1 MTIDISTLGI
11 AVDSSQVRKGASDL
25 DGLAASGGRAE
36 KSTLSLTS
44 ASSRLAGAFG
54 IVASAIASVGISKF
68 IAETSTLNQ
77 RYQELG
83 IVLGVVSR
91 NAGLSAL
98 EVDKVA
104 ESVRKSGISMIES
117 RQIVARLVQSQIDL
131 SKATELA
138 RLAQDAAVVGQINSS
153 EALDRMVHGI
163 TSAQVEVLRGIGIN
177 VNFEQ
182 SYKNMAQEIGVSTAA
197 LTEQQKMQARLNVVL
212 AESTKLNG
220 VYAASMDNAGK
231 QMRSTERLVED
242 LKVKIGGLFDATSR
256 FAVSAYTGA
265 LKEADSAMDS
275 MTETGG
281 IVRWGDTIAR
291 VAAFAA
297 DSVRSVGIVFDIT
310 GKAIGAM
317 AAQAVAIAKFD
328 FSSAFKIQGDFNK
341 DFDSAIGS
349 MSKMRDIVEKQIV
362 ARDLLVPAIKRG
374 SDVTRSNTA
383 EVLSNAAA
391 KERATKAVEG
401 LTLAELRQQ
410 ESTKRIIELDQ
421 DVKRVIESVAT
432 EQEKYNQE
440 LDRLNTLKPNL
451 PIGIYERALQRLNG
465 TTKESSVVTR
475 QTTDKIGQL
484 WIQADRNIQSA
495 LANGIFNFFDDGLK
509 GMVRSVVST
518 VGRIASEF
526 AALKLAQGIGLSSM
540 FAIPGSALASGGTG
554 GTGGA
559 SVSGFDI
566 ASLGMNA
573 ASFLKSGF
581 GATSLIGGAVSQLG
595 SFAGSSSMA
604 AFGGGLAGDAIGGLA
619 AGGFSSGAAS
629 AASMGA
635 SVAAFAGPAIAVA
648 AVDQIVRMLAGDK
661 MLGGTAGKV
670 LNFVPVIGPL
680 INGLFGR
687 GPLKQKG
694 TTLSGSV
701 GAEGFTSGSLQTDF
715 VAKGGLFRSDKNDF
729 ARVDAVTG
737 AVSTDNDKL
746 QGFADQLAKS
756 SRDIIGLINDT
767 TTQVSTSL
775 RTVGRDLGL
784 SVDSI
789 DSFSR
794 SIELVSEKGKMLTEE
809 QIANE
814 IAAITDELARGLI
827 PEVDSLSKRGESAIQ
842 TVNRLGIE
850 FNALVDGAV
859 VILDRTIAES
869 KKLVQSISFQD
880 RTAFVDAA
888 GGIDALSQ
896 KVAFFAQNFLTESE
910 RLAPAQERVTEEL
923 GKLGLSSN
931 ITRDQFRELVQS
943 YGQVNGITGETLQ
956 ALLNLAPAFISVTQA
971 AESAT
976 EAAKQQASVALNDA
990 FSALQKSVDVER
1002 QKITDH
1008 YNEAL
1013 KTVNER
1019 IQNVSESIGK
1029 LKTLSDALK
1038 STVDTLRPMSRE
1050 QAKSQIQKAIDAAR
1064 SGKALPDAKDLQQ
1077 ALGVLGDKSTSGF
1090 KSSFEFAREQAK
1102 TANLIG
1108 ELGGLTD
1115 KQLTVEERSLS
1126 ALESQRD
1133 RLDQGF
1139 RDEIERLDS
1148 LLEQG
1153 KLQIDSMNGLNTS
1166 VLSLV
1171 DALGQLNLR
1180 LLQGGGS
1187 AVVDPSTGGAPVG
1200 GTGEER
1206 GKLINQFINAPGRTP
1221 EEVYAA
1227 SVKYGVT
1234 AEELDSQSKYSLKE
1248 INDWID
1254 SKGLKLLT
1262 GIPGFASGGMHRGGL
1277 RIVGERGPELESTG
1291 PSRITSNNDLKNI
1304 VNNDGVVK
1312 AISELQAEISEV
1324 KTSNDKVRKILD
1336 AVTQGGSYLR
1346 VKNIV

>member
-11 AVDSSQVRKGASDL
+11 AVDSSQVRKGARDL
-25 DGLAASGGRAE
+25 DDLATSGGRAE

-54 IVASAIASVGISKF
+54 IVASAIASIGISKF

-117 RQIVARLVQSQIDL
+117 RQIVVRLVQSQIDL

-153 EALDRMVHGI
+153 EALDRMVRGI
-163 TSAQVEVLRGIGIN
+163 TSAEVEVLRGIGIN

-182 SYKNMAQEIGVSTAA
+182 SYKKMAQEIGVSTAA

-231 QMRSTERLVED
+231 QMRSTDRLVEY
-242 LKVKIGGLFDATSR
+242 LKIKIGGLFDATSR

-265 LKEADSAMDS
+265 LKEAGSAMDS
-275 MTETGG
+275 MTETGS

-291 VAAFAA
+291 VAAFAT

-362 ARDLLVPAIKRG
+362 ARDLLVPSIKRG

-410 ESTKRIIELDQ
+410 ESTKRIIDLDQ

-440 LDRLNTLKPNL
+440 LERLNTLKPNL
-451 PIGIYERALQRLNG
+451 PIGIYERALQKLNG
-465 TTKESSVVTR
+465 TTKESAVVTK
-475 QTTDKIGQL
+475 QTTDEIGQL
-484 WIQADRNIQSA
+484 WMQAGRNIQSA

-540 FAIPGSALASGGTG
+540 FAIPGAAMASGGTG
-554 GTGGA
+554 GTGIG
-559 SVSGFDI
+559 GFDI
-566 ASLGMNA
+566 ASLGANA
-573 ASFLKSGF
+573 AGLVKSGF
-581 GATSLIGGAVSQLG
+581 GLNSLIGGGMSAIGGSGLLG
-595 SFAGSSSMA
+595 SFGAGMS
-604 AFGGGLAGDAIGGLA
+604 GGGA
-619 AGGFSSGAAS
+619 AAS
-629 AASMGA
+629 FIAAESATAGAGMAASMGA
-635 SVAAFAGPAIAVA
+635 SVASFAGPAIAVA

-1050 QAKSQIQKAIDAAR
+1050 QAKSQIQQAIDAAR

-1115 KQLTVEERSLS
+1115 KQLTIEERSLS

-1139 RDEIERLDS
+1139 RDEIERLDT

-1153 KLQIDSMNGLNTS
+1153 KAQIDSMNGLNTS

-1187 AVVDPSTGGAPVG
+1187 GVADPSTGGVTVG

-1234 AEELDSQSKYSLKE
+1234 AEELDSQSKFSLKD

-1254 SKGLKLLT
+1254 SKGLKRLT

-1277 RIVGERGPELESTG
+1277 RIVGEHGPELESTG

-1312 AISELQAEISEV
+1312 AISDLQAEIKEV

-1336 AVTQGGSYLR
+1336 SVTQGGTFLR

>member
-182 SYKNMAQEIGVSTAA
+182 SYKNMAQEIGVSTEA

-256 FAVSAYTGA
+256 FAVAAYTGA

-475 QTTDKIGQL
+475 QTTDEIGQL
-484 WIQADRNIQSA
+484 WMQAGRNIQSA

-540 FAIPGSALASGGTG
+540 FAIPGSAVASGGTG
-554 GTGGA
+554 GTGVGA
-559 SVSGFDI
+559 SGFDI
-566 ASLGMNA
+566 ASLGVNA

-581 GATSLIGGAVSQLG
+581 GATSLIGSAVSQLG
-595 SFAGSSSMA
+595 SFTGSSSLA
-604 AFGGGLAGDAIGGLA
+604 AFGGGFAGDAIGGLA

-635 SVAAFAGPAIAVA
+635 SVAAFAGPAVAVA
-648 AVDQIVRMLAGDK
+648 AVDQIIRMLSGDK

-670 LNFVPVIGPL
+670 LNFVPVLGPL

-687 GPLKQKG
+687 GPLKQKE

-701 GAEGFTSGSLQTDF
+701 GSEGFTSGSLQTDF

-756 SRDIIGLINDT
+756 SREIIGLINDT

-794 SIELVSEKGKMLTEE
+794 SIELVSEKGKLLTEE

-814 IAAITDELARGLI
+814 ISAITDELARGLI

-869 KKLVQSISFQD
+869 KKLVQSVSFQD

-888 GGIDALSQ
+888 GGVDALSQ
-896 KVAFFAQNFLTESE
+896 KISFFAQNFLTESA

-956 ALLNLAPAFISVTQA
+956 ALLNLAPAFISVTKA

-976 EAAKQQASVALNDA
+976 EAAKQQASAAVNDA

-1008 YNEAL
+1008 YNDAL

-1050 QAKSQIQKAIDAAR
+1050 QAKSQIQQAIDAAR

-1126 ALESQRD
+1126 ALEAQRD

-1139 RDEIERLDS
+1139 RDEIDRLDS
-1148 LLEQG
+1148 LIEQG
-1153 KLQIDSMNGLNTS
+1153 KAQVDSMSGLNAS
-1166 VLSLV
+1166 ILSLTK
-1171 DALGQLNLR
+1171 AIGQLNLK
-1180 LLQGGGS
+1180 LLQGGG
-1187 AVVDPSTGGAPVG
+1187 AGITDPQTGGVTVG
-1200 GTGEER
+1200 GTAEER
-1206 GKLINQFINAPGRTP
+1206 GKLISGFINAPGRTP
-1221 EEVYAA
+1221 EEIYAA

-1234 AEELDSQSKYSLKE
+1234 ADELDSQSKYSLKE
-1248 INDWID
+1248 INAWID
-1254 SKGLKLLT
+1254 SKGLKRLT
-1262 GIPGFASGGMHRGGL
+1262 GVPGFASGGMHRGGL

-1324 KTSNDKVRKILD
+1324 KTSNNKVRKILD

>member
-177 VNFEQ
+177 VDFEQ
-182 SYKNMAQEIGVSTAA
+182 SYKKMAQEIGVSTAA

-383 EVLSNAAA
+383 EVLSNASA

-410 ESTKRIIELDQ
+410 ESTKRIIDLDQ

-440 LDRLNTLKPNL
+440 LERLNTLKPNL
-451 PIGIYERALQRLNG
+451 PIGIYERALQKLNG
-465 TTKESSVVTR
+465 TTKESAVVTK
-475 QTTDKIGQL
+475 QTTDEIGQL
-484 WIQADRNIQSA
+484 WMQAGRNIQSA

-540 FAIPGSALASGGTG
+540 FAIPGAAMASGGTG
-554 GTGGA
+554 GTGIG
-559 SVSGFDI
+559 GFDI
-566 ASLGMNA
+566 ASLGANA
-573 ASFLKSGF
+573 AGLVKSGF
-581 GATSLIGGAVSQLG
+581 GLNSLIGGGMSAIGGSGLLG
-595 SFAGSSSMA
+595 SFGAGMS
-604 AFGGGLAGDAIGGLA
+604 GGGA
-619 AGGFSSGAAS
+619 AAS
-629 AASMGA
+629 FIAAESATAGAGMAASMGA
-635 SVAAFAGPAIAVA
+635 SVASFAGPAIAVA

-756 SRDIIGLINDT
+756 SREIIGLINDT

-794 SIELVSEKGKMLTEE
+794 SIELVSEKGKLLTEE

-814 IAAITDELARGLI
+814 ISAITDELARGLI

-869 KKLVQSISFQD
+869 KKLVQSVSFQD
-880 RTAFVDAA
+880 RTEFVDAA
-888 GGIDALSQ
+888 GGVDALSQ
-896 KVAFFAQNFLTESE
+896 KISFFAQNFLTESE
-910 RLAPAQERVTEEL
+910 RLAPAQEQVTEEL
-923 GKLGLSSN
+923 SKLGLSSN

-1019 IQNVSESIGK
+1019 IQNVSESIEK
-1029 LKTLSDALK
+1029 LRTLSDALK

-1050 QAKSQIQKAIDAAR
+1050 QAKSQIQQAIDAAR

-1115 KQLTVEERSLS
+1115 KQLTIEERSLS

-1133 RLDQGF
+1133 RLEQGF

-1221 EEVYAA
+1221 EEVYAE
-1227 SVKYGVT
+1227 SVKFGVT

-1254 SKGLKLLT
+1254 SKGLKRLT

-1291 PSRITSNNDLKNI
+1291 PGHITSNNDLKNI

-1312 AISELQAEISEV
+1312 AISDLQAEIKEV

-1336 AVTQGGSYLR
+1336 SVTQGGTFLR